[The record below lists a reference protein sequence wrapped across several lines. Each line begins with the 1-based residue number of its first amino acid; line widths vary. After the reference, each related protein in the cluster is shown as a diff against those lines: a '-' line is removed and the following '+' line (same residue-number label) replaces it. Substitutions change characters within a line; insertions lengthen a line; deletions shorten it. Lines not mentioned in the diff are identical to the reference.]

1 MTYISYVPRI
11 CLQVTK
17 NKGSSVLF
25 FVQIFEIYYLYF
37 FLSSYGIYLLCSTN
51 LIISYKNLALLFVL
65 GGWLEEKDRSNQISI

>member
-25 FVQIFEIYYLYF
+25 FVQADLYKKTGQIR
-37 FLSSYGIYLLCSTN
+37 SQS
-51 LIISYKNLALLFVL
+51 KL
-65 GGWLEEKDRSNQISI
+65 GVMKK